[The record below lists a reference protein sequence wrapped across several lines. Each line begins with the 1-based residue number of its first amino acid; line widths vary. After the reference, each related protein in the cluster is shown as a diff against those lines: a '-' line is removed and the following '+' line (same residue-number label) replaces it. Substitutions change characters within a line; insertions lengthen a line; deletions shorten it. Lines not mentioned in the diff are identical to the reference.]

1 VAFKASGLFQQ
12 LTGHVPSGP
21 PLSPAFLVIWLY
33 RLLYLPA
40 LLLAAPY
47 YLRRMWRRGGYGP
60 NFSHRFGGTP
70 PLPSKRPGVRRIWLQ
85 AVSVG
90 EMLAIGPLLETLRQ
104 DPAVEVYLTTTTS
117 TGHQLAGERY
127 LALVIGLGY
136 FPLDWWLFSWR
147 AWRRIQ
153 PDLAILMEGERWP
166 EHICQAAR
174 RRVPVLSIN
183 ARLSDRSFRRMWR
196 ARRLV
201 PSLLGNITCSL
212 AVSPQDEERLRA
224 LGFPPGKLRTLGNLK
239 LDLTIP
245 PLSDLQKG
253 EWRRALGLG
262 AGLVLL
268 GSSTWDGEELV
279 LVQALKAARSRGLKA
294 SLLLVPR
301 HAERRDAVAAALAKT
316 GLRFHLRSHGPA
328 PHEVDVAVG
337 DTTGELRDLT
347 QLADVVF
354 CGKSLPPHEGGQSP
368 VEAASL
374 GKPLLFGPRMTNF
387 REIVRALR
395 ECGGAR
401 EVLNESELMAACVE
415 LLGDPTLRARMGA
428 AGLSWHA
435 QNRGAAVRTLAVIR
449 EYLAK
454 SG

>member
-1 VAFKASGLFQQ
+1 
-12 LTGHVPSGP
+12 
-21 PLSPAFLVIWLY
+21 
-33 RLLYLPA
+33 
-40 LLLAAPY
+40 
-47 YLRRMWRRGGYGP
+47 
-60 NFSHRFGGTP
+60 
-70 PLPSKRPGVRRIWLQ
+70 VRRIWLQ

-90 EMLAIGPLLETLRQ
+90 EMLAIGPLLEALNEDAT
-104 DPAVEVYLTTTTS
+104 VEVYLTTTTS
-117 TGHQLAGERY
+117 TGHQLARERY
-127 LALVIGLGY
+127 VPLVIGLGY

-147 AWRRIQ
+147 AWRRVR

-166 EHICQAAR
+166 EHIRQAAW
-174 RRVPVLSIN
+174 RRVPVLGIN
-183 ARLSDRSFRRMWR
+183 ARLSDRSFRRLWK

-201 PSLLGNITCSL
+201 PSLLGSITCSL
-212 AVSPQDEERLRA
+212 PVSPQDEKRLRA
-224 LGFPPGKLRTLGNLK
+224 LGFPPGRLRTLGNLK

-245 PLSDLQKG
+245 PLSAAAKDDL
-253 EWRRALGLG
+253 RRALGLG
-262 AGLVLL
+262 EGLVLL
-268 GSSTWDGEELV
+268 GSSTWDGEELT
-279 LVQALKAARSRGLKA
+279 LVQALKAARSRGLKV

-301 HAERRDAVAAALAKT
+301 HVERRDAVAAALGRT

-395 ECGGAR
+395 ECGGGR
-401 EVLNESELMAACVE
+401 EVLNESELITACVE
-415 LLGDPTLRARMGA
+415 LLADEAQRARMGA
-428 AGLSWHA
+428 AALGWHA
-435 QNRGAAVRTLAVIR
+435 QNRGAVERTLAVIR
-449 EYLAK
+449 EHLP
-454 SG
+454 SPQ

>member
-1 VAFKASGLFQQ
+1 M
-12 LTGHVPSGP
+12 T
-21 PLSPAFLVIWLY
+21 IWLY
-33 RLLYLPA
+33 RLLFLPA

-47 YLRRMWRRGGYGP
+47 YLRRMRRRGGYGP

-70 PLPSKRPGVRRIWLQ
+70 PLPPKRPGVRRIWLQ

-90 EMLAIGPLLETLRQ
+90 EMLAIGPLLETLKQ
-104 DPAVEVYLTTTTS
+104 DSTVEVYLTTTTS
-117 TGHQLAGERY
+117 TGHQLARERY
-127 LALVIGLGY
+127 MPLVVALGY

-147 AWRRIQ
+147 AWRRVQ

-166 EHICQAAR
+166 EHIRQAAR
-174 RRVPVLSIN
+174 RRVQVLSIN
-183 ARLSDRSFRRMWR
+183 ARLSDRSFRRMWK

-201 PSLLGNITCSL
+201 PPLLGSITCSL
-212 AVSPQDEERLRA
+212 PVAPQDEERLRA
-224 LGFPPGKLRTLGNLK
+224 LGFPPGRLRTLGNLK

-245 PLSDLQKG
+245 PLSDLQRG

-262 AGLVLL
+262 EGWVLL
-268 GSSTWDGEELV
+268 GSSTWDGEELT
-279 LVQALKAARSRGLKA
+279 LVQALKAARSRGLKV

-301 HAERRDAVAAALAKT
+301 HAERRDVVAAALSRS
-316 GLRFHLRSHGPA
+316 GLRFHLRSHGLA
-328 PHEVDVAVG
+328 PHEVDIAVG

-401 EVLNESELMAACVE
+401 EVLNESELIAACVE
-415 LLGDPTLRARMGA
+415 LLGDEGQRARMGA
-428 AGLSWHA
+428 AARGWHA
-435 QNRGAAVRTLAVIR
+435 HNRGAVERTLAVIR
-449 EYLAK
+449 EHLAQP
-454 SG
+454 G